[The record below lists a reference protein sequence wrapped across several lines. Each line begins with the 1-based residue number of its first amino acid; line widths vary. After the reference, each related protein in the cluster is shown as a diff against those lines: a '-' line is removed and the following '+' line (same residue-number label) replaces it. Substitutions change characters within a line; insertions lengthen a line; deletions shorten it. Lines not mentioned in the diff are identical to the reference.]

1 MKPTPGCPCEEVVHP
16 KVIRNPPG
24 LSRVDYR
31 AGDYVSFRQ
40 ALLSAGR
47 DETALER
54 WRPTAAGDLALQLV
68 EWWAYLADILTFY
81 NERAIQEVLLRTAE
95 LPEDVRR
102 IIRLLGYRPRPGIAA
117 TGVVAAIPEVARLLT
132 LPRGLAIQGTTPPG
146 DPEQVFELDEDV
158 EIGRLGRRLPA
169 SARFRAAPGA
179 PSSWTGPAPRD
190 ARGRFIDSLPAKAP
204 PPTTTIKEGEEFT
217 VAFEGV
223 ITTVKAD
230 DVFVVLRRDWTGHTL
245 AQVKRLEHTWDST
258 GRAITQ
264 LTALAAG
271 SMPGSADQASVR
283 LMRATKLAH
292 LWLYQFR
299 YPGSTNPSM
308 MGVSGALQ
316 VVESIIDPL
325 GILFGSGP
333 PKQPPQDPRP
343 LAGLSMSPSA
353 VGQGAAHL
361 EAITR
366 GISPGDP
373 VLFEKKVDGPF
384 AAIMLRTQLVKVIGY
399 SEEIWYAN
407 APQMDQIGQAAPVG
421 PPTSSMVEGIT
432 GGADAPIPIPHTR
445 ITFLP
450 NGFLDIMAG
459 GLDQLDIDKIVLH
472 YGWQEVGRLVEPPP
486 KAPTETV
493 EVPAL
498 PDVPPDVFVPA
509 LIEDAAGSG
518 TTGFFGWSGG
528 TEGKPLRVPLKAY
541 PHLLPISRGQT
552 VAKEILGN
560 GDPILVGQEFVLKR
574 SPLTYLA
581 DTGPRSIDGRRSTL
595 QIRVDGIEWHEVPSF
610 YGVPAVA
617 RVFVTREDEEQKTHV
632 RFGDGEN
639 GARLPA
645 GVDNVVAR
653 YRYGSGASVPPVGT
667 LTTILTPQPG
677 LSRIVNPVPPG
688 GGSDPDPPD
697 QIRRYAPQSVL
708 TFGRAVSGDDFEA
721 LAAQTPGVRRAR
733 AVWSWDS
740 PSQRTLVKV
749 FVGDDA
755 AAVTNAREAL
765 AAFADPN
772 VPVLVE
778 LAAPVHPDLTF
789 TITVD
794 PDHVPDAVA
803 DAVARALLD
812 PRDELFGAEAARIG
826 RTVYDSQIG
835 RSCLRVPGV
844 VAVRALRFSVDGVV
858 HTSERHSPGERGFYV
873 LLGNGLHISAEV
885 ARHGQ

>member
-16 KVIRNPPG
+16 KEIRNPPG
-24 LSRVDYR
+24 LERVEYR
-31 AGDYVSFRQ
+31 TGDYVSFRD
-40 ALLSAGR
+40 ALLRARS

-146 DPEQVFELDEDV
+146 DPEQIFELDEDV

-169 SARFRAAPGA
+169 SARFRAAPGGA
-179 PSSWTGPAPRD
+179 KTWTGPAPTD
-190 ARGRFIDSLPAKAP
+190 GRGRFLHALPADAP
-204 PPTTTIKEGEEFT
+204 KKTVTVTDGEEFT
-217 VAFEGV
+217 VSFQGV
-223 ITTVKAD
+223 VTTLKPD
-230 DVFVVLRRDWTGHTL
+230 DMLLVLPRNWNGVGHGL
-245 AQVKRLEHTWDST
+245 ARVRRLEPTWDAS

-264 LTALAAG
+264 VTSLAGG
-271 SMPGSADQASVR
+271 SLPGPASQASVR
-283 LMRATKLAH
+283 LLRPTKLAH

-299 YPGSTNPSM
+299 YPGSTNPDQI
-308 MGVSGALQ
+308 GASGALQ
-316 VVESIIDPL
+316 VLETIVDPL
-325 GILFGSGP
+325 GIFFGSGP
-333 PKQPPQDPRP
+333 PKRPPEDPRSLTP
-343 LAGLSMSPSA
+343 NS
-353 VGQGAAHL
+353 AHL

-373 VLFEKKVDGPF
+373 VLFESKSDGRKK
-384 AAIMLRTQLVKVIGY
+384 LVKVTGY

-407 APQMDQIGQAAPVG
+407 APQMDQVGTGAPVG

-432 GGADAPIPIPHTR
+432 GGADAPIPIPHTK
-445 ITFLP
+445 ITFP
-450 NGFLDIMAG
+450 TSSTVDDMAG
-459 GLDQLDIDKIVLH
+459 GKNQSHIDKIVVH
-472 YGWQEVGRLVEPPP
+472 YAWQEVGQLVEPPDT
-486 KAPTETV
+486 KPTETI

-509 LIEDAAGSG
+509 LIEDAAGGG

-528 TEGKPLRVPLKAY
+528 TEGKPLRLPLRAY

-552 VAKEILGN
+552 VAKEILGS

-581 DTGPRSIDGRRSTL
+581 DTGPGSIDGRRSTL

-610 YGVPAVA
+610 YGVAPGA

-632 RFGDGEN
+632 RFGDGEH

-645 GVDNVVAR
+645 GVDNVMAR

-677 LSRIVNPVPPG
+677 LSRIANPVQPG

-749 FVGDDA
+749 YVGDDA
-755 AAVTNAREAL
+755 AAVTNATEAL

-772 VPVLVE
+772 VPVVVA
-778 LAAPVHPDLTF
+778 LAAPVHPELTF

-794 PDHVPDAVA
+794 RDLVPDAVA
-803 DAVARALLD
+803 DAVTRVLLD
-812 PRDELFGAEAARIG
+812 PRDALFGAEAARIG
-826 RTVYDSQIG
+826 RIVYDSQIS

-844 VAVRALRFSVDGVV
+844 VAVRALRFSVGGMV
-858 HTSERHSPGERGFYV
+858 HTNERHSPGEQGFYV
-873 LLGNGLHISAEV
+873 LLGDRLHISAEV